1 MKTKTY
7 FLFFASTLIALFLW
21 FQFDNKEPEENKNND
36 WHFKKFSMEIGH
48 EEWAGKLEKGEY
60 TKSGILKIKQNEK

>member
-7 FLFFASTLIALFLW
+7 FLFFASTLIASFLW
-21 FQFDNKEPEENKNND
+21 FQFDNKEPEENQNYD

-48 EEWAGKLEKGEY
+48 EEWTGKLEKGEY
-60 TKSGILKIKQNEK
+60 TKSGILKIKQK